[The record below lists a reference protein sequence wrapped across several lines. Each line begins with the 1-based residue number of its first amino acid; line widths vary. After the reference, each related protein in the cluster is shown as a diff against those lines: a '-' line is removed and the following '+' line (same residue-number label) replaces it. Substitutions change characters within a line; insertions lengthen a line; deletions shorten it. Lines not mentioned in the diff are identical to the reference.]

1 VIFASEVA
9 KPRSSRSA
17 TGWAGDRDVVA
28 ATKHGQIVALTP
40 ADTDVPG
47 RRTGSKTLGELL
59 LGELERAAR
68 GGPPSGGHIPART
81 ESPDPKRRAR
91 ESVLM
96 AARFETPLIQAEQLL
111 ICRVLP
117 ARNRRSRRLGS
128 RRSDAGARR
137 SRAPARHVGG
147 LLRYGRGHDRD
158 GAQAAPVGARGDPPP
173 RPSEKAVRHD
183 PTDPAQRSPST
194 PHS

>member
-59 LGELERAAR
+59 LGELERRGPWRATVGRPYPGSYGIAR
-68 GGPPSGGHIPART
+68 S
-81 ESPDPKRRAR
+81 
-91 ESVLM
+91 
-96 AARFETPLIQAEQLL
+96 
-111 ICRVLP
+111 
-117 ARNRRSRRLGS
+117 
-128 RRSDAGARR
+128 
-137 SRAPARHVGG
+137 
-147 LLRYGRGHDRD
+147 
-158 GAQAAPVGARGDPPP
+158 
-173 RPSEKAVRHD
+173 
-183 PTDPAQRSPST
+183 
-194 PHS
+194 